1 MLFGRCE
8 EAMGNKMKD
17 RITKVRKFQY
27 KYRIF
32 FYLIFL
38 TFIPLIVLG
47 GYSYYNYLKE
57 SALRIYTSMEAVV
70 EQTVSRVDTAL
81 GNMKKY
87 YTAEVLDEEIAW
99 LLEADL
105 DYSYYSYIRGGISA
119 LSGES
124 MVSDYVSGYSFVN
137 FENRWVLSNMGMYPY
152 LLVKNKEAVEGL
164 YSYKMEFIERSFWNY
179 NWAPAEEAKFK
190 SREWIQMDGLLLV
203 YKLPVSSAKTHAMM
217 IIKVNM
223 EKLFGLMQ
231 ENLANGDVM
240 VFDGN
245 GELIYATDR
254 KIAEQLLDFQTTGS
268 LEGKNR
274 VRLADRKTYIIAEA
288 SSKQLDWTYVVS
300 YNWNTV
306 QNEAMSI
313 LSITGC
319 LLLLGLVAVFAVVL
333 ITRRLYE
340 PVSSLA
346 NHVGFGTEAEVRSKN
361 ELEYIANK
369 IDILVD
375 ANVNMERLMSEQ
387 KEQLTELFLLHLING
402 DISGEQ
408 ITAYLEQLSMPVYA
422 NYLLGAIIFKSLEY
436 KEVYDEARQDAL
448 RLSVMEH
455 MPEEIRL
462 QLVMAPVCN
471 AKAIIVV
478 FGGEE
483 ESLDEKV
490 LHFYENLKRFVTE
503 QYQMMVSMGVSS
515 LCRHF
520 SGFREAYRESIES
533 VKNNEIMAA
542 EGVWDHEGVMFHA
555 DIKRQEN
562 HQTYTYDKLLEKQ
575 IKEAVDGGNTE
586 EAFLL
591 ADNFIDFLLEKKVP
605 QGESA
610 LYLQR
615 MIVALILVATDA
627 GLQTERV
634 FTDGVSALFQK
645 FTMLYDMDKIRSCL
659 KYKVIVPIVDGL
671 ENYRT
676 SKSSE
681 IMAEIQRLVEEH
693 SGDLTLTECAD
704 TLGYHP
710 TYLWKVIKM
719 EKNTTFSD
727 YVAEYRLQEAKRL
740 LLETKMT
747 VNDIAIKL
755 NYTNAQ
761 NFIRFFS
768 KLEGETPGK
777 YRQSHRKI

>member
-1 MLFGRCE
+1 
-8 EAMGNKMKD
+8 MKD
-17 RITKVRKFQY
+17 RMTKLKKFQY

-38 TFIPLIVLG
+38 TFIPLIILG
-47 GYSYYNYLKE
+47 GYSYYNYLNE

-70 EQTVSRVDTAL
+70 EQTASRIDTVL
-81 GNMKKY
+81 GNMKRY

-137 FENRWVLSNMGMYPY
+137 FKNDWVLSNMGMYPY
-152 LLVKNKEAVEGL
+152 LLVKNKDLVESL
-164 YSYKMEFIERSFWNY
+164 YSYKTDFIERSFWNY
-179 NWAPAEEAKFK
+179 NWAPEEGTKFK
-190 SREWIQMDGLLLV
+190 SREWVQMDGLVLV

-223 EKLFGLMQ
+223 EKLFALMR
-231 ENLANGDVM
+231 ENLANGNIM
-240 VFDGN
+240 VFDGD
-245 GELIYATDR
+245 GELIYTTD
-254 KIAEQLLDFQTTGS
+254 KEVAKQILDFQSTGS
-268 LEGKNR
+268 LKGKNQ
-274 VRLADRKTYIIAEA
+274 VRLADKKIYVIAEA
-288 SSKQLDWTYVVS
+288 SSKQLDWTYVIS

-306 QNEAMSI
+306 QNEARSI

-319 LLLLGLVAVFAVVL
+319 LLLLGVFAVFVVVL
-333 ITRRLYE
+333 ITRKLYE

-346 NHVGFGTEAEVRSKN
+346 NHVGFGAEAETRSKN
-361 ELEYIANK
+361 ELEYIADK

-375 ANVNMERLMSEQ
+375 ANVNMERLMLEQ
-387 KEQLTELFLLHLING
+387 REQLTELFLLHLLNG

-408 ITAYLEQLSMPVYA
+408 ITAYREQLHISEYR
-422 NYLLGAIIFKSLEY
+422 NYLLGAIIFKSFDQ

-448 RLSVMEH
+448 RLAVMEH
-455 MPEEIRL
+455 MPEKIRL
-462 QLVMAPVCN
+462 QLMMAPVCN

-483 ESLDEKV
+483 QNLDEKV
-490 LHFYENLKRFVTE
+490 LDFYENFKEFVTE
-503 QYQMMVSMGVSS
+503 QYQMIVSMGVSS
-515 LCRHF
+515 LCSNF
-520 SGFREAYRESIES
+520 SNFREAYRESIEA
-533 VKNNEIMAA
+533 VKNNEMMAA
-542 EGVWDHEGVMFHA
+542 EGIWDHVGIMFHA
-555 DIKRQEN
+555 DIKREEN
-562 HQTYTYDKLLEKQ
+562 NQIYTYNKLLEKQ
-575 IKEAVDGGNTE
+575 IKEAVDNGNKE
-586 EAFLL
+586 EAFQL
-591 ADNFIDFLLEKKVP
+591 ADVFIDFLLEKKIP
-605 QGESA
+605 QGEST
-610 LYLQR
+610 LYIQR

-627 GLQTERV
+627 GLQTNRI
-634 FTDGVSALFQK
+634 FQDGVSVLFQK
-645 FTMLYDMDKIRSCL
+645 STMLYDIDKIRSFL
-659 KYKVIVPIVDGL
+659 KYKVITPIVEEL
-671 ENYRT
+671 EDYRT

-681 IMAEIQRLVEEH
+681 IMMKIQRLVEEH
-693 SGDLTLTECAD
+693 GGNLTLTECAD
-704 TLGYHP
+704 ALGYHP

-727 YVAEYRLQEAKRL
+727 YVAEHRLQEAKRL

-777 YRQSHRKI
+777 YRQTHKKNQ

>member
-1 MLFGRCE
+1 
-8 EAMGNKMKD
+8 MGSK
-17 RITKVRKFQY
+17 ITKLKKFQY

-38 TFIPLIVLG
+38 TFIPLTILG
-47 GYSYYNYLKE
+47 GYSYYSYLKE

-70 EQTVSRVDTAL
+70 EQTASRVDTAL
-81 GNMKKY
+81 GNMKRY

-119 LSGES
+119 LAGES

-137 FENRWVLSNMGMYPY
+137 FKNGWVLSNMGMYPY
-152 LLVKNKEAVEGL
+152 LLVKNKEAVESL
-164 YSYKMEFIERSFWNY
+164 YSYKMNFIERSFWNY

-190 SREWIQMDGLLLV
+190 SREWVQMDGLVLV
-203 YKLPVSSAKTHAMM
+203 YKLPVSSAETHAMM
-217 IIKVNM
+217 IVKVNM
-223 EKLFGLMQ
+223 EKLFTLMR
-231 ENLANGDVM
+231 ENLANGAVT

-245 GELIYATDR
+245 GELIYTTD
-254 KIAEQLLDFQTTGS
+254 KKVAELLLNFQTTES
-268 LEGKNR
+268 LERKNR
-274 VRLADRKTYIIAEA
+274 VRLADKKTYVIAEA
-288 SSKQLDWTYVVS
+288 NSKQLDWTYVVS

-319 LLLLGLVAVFAVVL
+319 LLLLGVFAVFLVVL

-346 NHVGFGTEAEVRSKN
+346 NHVGFGTELEVRSKN

-375 ANVNMERLMSEQ
+375 ANVNMERLMLEQ
-387 KEQLTELFLLHLING
+387 REQLTELFLLHLING

-408 ITAYLEQLSMPVYA
+408 IIAYQEQLSVSTCA
-422 NYLLGAIIFKSLEY
+422 NYLLGAIIFKSLEQ
-436 KEVYDEARQDAL
+436 KEIYDEAKQDAL
-448 RLSVMEH
+448 RLSIMEH
-455 MPEEIRL
+455 MPEEIRS
-462 QLVMAPVCN
+462 QLIMAPVCN

-483 ESLDEKV
+483 ENLDERV
-490 LHFYENLKRFVTE
+490 LHFYENLKKFVVE
-503 QYQMMVSMGVSS
+503 QYQMIVSMGVSS
-515 LCRHF
+515 LCNDF
-520 SGFREAYRESIES
+520 SNFREAYRESIEA
-533 VKNNEIMAA
+533 VKNNEMMAT

-562 HQTYTYDKLLEKQ
+562 NQIYTYNKLLEKQ
-575 IKEAVDGGNTE
+575 IKDAIDNGNKE
-586 EAFLL
+586 DAFQL
-591 ADNFIDFLLEKKVP
+591 ADNFIDFLLEKKIP

-627 GLQTERV
+627 GLQTERI
-634 FTDGVSALFQK
+634 FTDGVSILFQK
-645 FTMLYDMDKIRSCL
+645 FTMLYDMSKIRSCL
-659 KYKVIVPIVDGL
+659 KYKVIEPIVDEL
-671 ENYRT
+671 ENYRA
-676 SKSSE
+676 SKSFE
-681 IMAEIQRLVEEH
+681 IMVEIQKLVEERK
-693 SGDLTLTECAD
+693 GDLTLTECAD
-704 TLGYHP
+704 VLGYHP
-710 TYLWKVIKM
+710 TYLWKVIKI

-727 YVAEYRLQEAKRL
+727 YVAEHRLQEAKRL

-777 YRQSHRKI
+777 YRQTHKKSQ